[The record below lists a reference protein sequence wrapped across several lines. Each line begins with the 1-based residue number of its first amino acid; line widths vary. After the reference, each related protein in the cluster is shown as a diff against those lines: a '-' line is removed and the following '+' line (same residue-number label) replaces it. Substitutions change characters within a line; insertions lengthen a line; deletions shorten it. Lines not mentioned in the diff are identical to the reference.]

1 MRRAFSALALC
12 AAGTMFGVPSAADQ
26 LMVNSKARTYVID
39 LPAAKGPQPTIIVLH
54 DAKGTGAAIA
64 QSTKLGTLAPQQG
77 FVAVFPDGLRQQ
89 WNFFLPGKEL
99 EFYVK
104 ASKASGGAPDDGAFL
119 RDLIDD
125 LVRRGIADPQ
135 RIFIAGESNGGLMA
149 LRMLCTDSSLFAGAA
164 LLATAMP
171 EALGTDCHLS
181 RPVPILMIKG
191 TKDEVL
197 PYAGGL
203 IEPEETFRVWPD
215 ERLLKFLQAINN

>member
-1 MRRAFSALALC
+1 M
-12 AAGTMFGVPSAADQ
+12 
-26 LMVNSKARTYVID
+26 
-39 LPAAKGPQPTIIVLH
+39 H
-54 DAKGTGAAIA
+54 DSKGTGAAIA

-104 ASKASGGAPDDGAFL
+104 ASKASGGVADDGAFL
-119 RDLIDD
+119 RGLIND

-149 LRMLCTDSSLFAGAA
+149 LRMLCTDANLFAGAA

-171 EALGTDCHLS
+171 EAVGTDCHPPRQRLLGGGGS
-181 RPVPILMIKG
+181 RPA
-191 TKDEVL
+191 DRR
-197 PYAGGL
+197 A
-203 IEPEETFRVWPD
+203 
-215 ERLLKFLQAINN
+215 